1 MHTLRNEVEK
11 ELRRRLGDRWVFLY
25 WVGIPVVIGTIV
37 TVGTGGSEGP
47 QPVAELVV
55 VDRDESLAST
65 MLLASFEQGELKQ
78 RIRVDSVPPEIG
90 EERVRQGEASALLIV
105 PPGFGEAVLRDQP
118 TSLTLKTNPAQTVLP
133 RIVEEVL
140 SVEVDAVFYAH
151 RVFGEELREIVDL
164 VDASE
169 GDGSR
174 PDDEAITAISVRVNR
189 VVEQVVPYLLPP
201 AIEVELQEDPVRSER
216 ETSFAFLFFPGI
228 LLMSVLLISEGL
240 SGDVWNERESGTLS
254 RMMSTPHGLKCYLTG
269 KLVVAGLIYLVI
281 SGLLL
286 AAGFFYHGLSF
297 TKLPLAACWL
307 VLAGCSLY
315 LVMLA
320 IQLSCPTRK
329 SAGLFATLILFP
341 LMMLGGSFF
350 PFETMPA
357 WMAAIGKWSPNGMML
372 EQLKRYLLD
381 RHTLDGM
388 LAVAAVVVV
397 GSCVL
402 LVVATAMIR
411 RSFAK

>member
-1 MHTLRNEVEK
+1 MHTLWIEVEK
-11 ELRRRLGDRWVFLY
+11 EVRRRLGDRWVFVY

-55 VDRDESLAST
+55 VDRDESLISS
-65 MLLASFEQGELKQ
+65 MLLASFEQGELKR

-90 EERVRQGEASALLIV
+90 KERIRKGEASALLII
-105 PPGFGEAVLRDQP
+105 PAGFGEAVLRDQP

-133 RIVEEVL
+133 NIVEEVL

-151 RVFGEELREIVDL
+151 RVFGEEVREIVDL
-164 VDASE
+164 IDTST
-169 GDGSR
+169 GDDSG
-174 PDDEAITAISVRVNR
+174 PDDEAITAVSVRVNR
-189 VVEQVVPYLLPP
+189 VVEQVAPYLLPP
-201 AIEVELQEDPVRSER
+201 AIEVELQESPVRSER

-228 LLMSVLLISEGL
+228 LLMSVLLIAQGL
-240 SGDVWNERESGTLS
+240 SGDVWTERESGTLS
-254 RMMSTPHGLKCYLTG
+254 RTMSTPYGLRYYLAG
-269 KLVVAGLIYLVI
+269 KLIVAGLIYLVI

-286 AAGFFYHGLSF
+286 PAGFVYHGLSF
-297 TKLPLAACWL
+297 VKLPLAVCWL
-307 VLAGCSLY
+307 GLAGCSLY
-315 LVMLA
+315 LLMLA

-381 RHTLDGM
+381 RNTLEGM
-388 LAVAAVVVV
+388 LVVAAVVVV
-397 GSCVL
+397 GSYLL
-402 LVVATAMIR
+402 LVLATAKVR